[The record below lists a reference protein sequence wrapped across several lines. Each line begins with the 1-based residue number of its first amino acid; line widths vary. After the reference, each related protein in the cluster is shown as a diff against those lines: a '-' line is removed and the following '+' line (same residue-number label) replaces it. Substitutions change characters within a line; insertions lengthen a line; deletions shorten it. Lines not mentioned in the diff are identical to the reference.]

1 MTTIE
6 KPNPPARA
14 EDELEPTWDIAHLFP
29 AQGTWTEA
37 EYLAMNANR
46 LLEFSHGYLE
56 VLTMPTQT
64 HQVIVLYLCRV
75 LLAFTEVRKP
85 GMALVAPLRVRLWPG
100 KFREPDVVFMLAE
113 HAARRHND
121 YWEGA
126 DLVMEVISD
135 DDRRRD
141 TEKKRFEY
149 ARAGIPEYWLV
160 DPAHE
165 TITVLRLEESRY
177 VTHGEFGRG
186 SQARSALLP
195 EFSVEVGS
203 VFDSAK

>member
-1 MTTIE
+1 MTAIE
-6 KPNPPARA
+6 KPNPPAQA

-37 EYLAMNANR
+37 EYLAMNPNR
-46 LLEFSHGYLE
+46 LIEFSHGYLE
-56 VLTMPTQT
+56 VLAMPTQA
-64 HQVIVLYLCRV
+64 HQLI
-75 LLAFTEVRKP
+75 LAFLYEALLTFVRARHL
-85 GMALVAPLRVRLWPG
+85 GAVLFSPLRVRLWPG
-100 KFREPDVVFMLAE
+100 KYREPDVVFMRAE

-141 TEKKRFEY
+141 IEKKRFEY

-165 TITVLRLEESRY
+165 TITVLHLEEARY

-195 EFSVEVGS
+195 EFSVDVGG